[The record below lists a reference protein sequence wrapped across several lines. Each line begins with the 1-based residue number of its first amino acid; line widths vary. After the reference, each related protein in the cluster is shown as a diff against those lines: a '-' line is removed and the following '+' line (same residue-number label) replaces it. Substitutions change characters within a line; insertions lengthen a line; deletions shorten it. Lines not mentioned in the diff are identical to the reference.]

1 VNAAEV
7 LVVAGSVLILLAAI
21 GVARFGDVLARMH
34 ALSKATT
41 VGLVLVLVGGALG
54 LHDMNSITFLVL
66 GGALQVLTAPV
77 GPTCWP
83 GPPTGPRASPTRST
97 PSMSWPTSST
107 RTANTP
113 TPARRTPARRR
124 STARWGLPG
133 PVYGRAVPALC
144 HTPRR

>member
-1 VNAAEV
+1 MNAAEV

-77 GPTCWP
+77 GFNLLAEATYRAEGIPHQVDTIDELADLLHP
-83 GPPTGPRASPTRST
+83 DGEHPDAGPPHTGPP
-97 PSMSWPTSST
+97 
-107 RTANTP
+107 
-113 TPARRTPARRR
+113 
-124 STARWGLPG
+124 
-133 PVYGRAVPALC
+133 
-144 HTPRR
+144 

>member
-1 VNAAEV
+1 M
-7 LVVAGSVLILLAAI
+7 VAGSVLILLAAI

-77 GPTCWP
+77 GSNLLARATYRAEGIPHQVDTIDELADLLHP
-83 GPPTGPRASPTRST
+83 DGEHPDAGPPHTGPP
-97 PSMSWPTSST
+97 
-107 RTANTP
+107 
-113 TPARRTPARRR
+113 
-124 STARWGLPG
+124 
-133 PVYGRAVPALC
+133 
-144 HTPRR
+144 